1 MRLYVN
7 VKEIPALKEA
17 LRNAKPKDE
26 ETRARQVALLERVVL
41 CEQLQDNC
49 DRAEAAK

>member
-7 VKEIPALKEA
+7 TKEIDALKEA
-17 LRNAKPKDE
+17 LRTGKASNEANRAK
-26 ETRARQVALLERVVL
+26 QIALLERVLL

-49 DRAEAAK
+49 NRADTAK

>member
-7 VKEIPALKEA
+7 TREIDALKEA

-26 ETRARQVALLERVVL
+26 ETRVKQIALLERVVL
-41 CEQLQDNC
+41 CEQLQANC
-49 DRAEAAK
+49 NRADATN

>member
-7 VKEIPALKEA
+7 TKEIDALKEA
-17 LRNAKPKDE
+17 LRNAKPKDND
-26 ETRARQVALLERVVL
+26 TRTKQLALLERVVL

-49 DRAEAAK
+49 NRADNAK